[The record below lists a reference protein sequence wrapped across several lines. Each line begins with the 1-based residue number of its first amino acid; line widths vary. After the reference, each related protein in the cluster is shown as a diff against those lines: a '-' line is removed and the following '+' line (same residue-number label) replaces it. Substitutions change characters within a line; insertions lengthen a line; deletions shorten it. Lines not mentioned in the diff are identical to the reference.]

1 MNSNDL
7 SLGGRHCNP
16 GGCFFLIAD
25 NLSQLMHSYSNQP
38 TKYQVCASGAR
49 CLSVIAVP
57 VLQGCCET
65 RTWPKAAIER
75 LANWALGF

>member
-1 MNSNDL
+1 
-7 SLGGRHCNP
+7 
-16 GGCFFLIAD
+16 
-25 NLSQLMHSYSNQP
+25 MHSYSNQP

-57 VLQGCCET
+57 VLQGCCEN

-75 LANWALGF
+75 LANWALGLQWQRSAFFRWPWLWLMLCMCESSTYP